1 MRHYAV
7 FTRLCQQFSPPVKP
21 IDAKPAAAGD
31 SAAKN
36 DGLLRSSGVTGSMT
50 MVSRVL
56 GLARDVVIARMFGAV
71 DGVDAFFLANKIPN
85 FMRRLFAE
93 GAFNQAFVPVLSE
106 YRTNRGHGE
115 VQVLVNAVAASLG
128 GLLAIVTTVVVIAA
142 PLLAMALAYGFL
154 DEPDKFDLFV
164 QMFRITFPYLLLIS
178 MTAMC
183 GAVLNSYG
191 YFAGPAIT
199 PAMLNLSLIG
209 CSFLLAPYLS
219 EPALA
224 LAWGVLLAGVAQ
236 LLFQLPFMIHIR
248 LLPVPRPSRGHEGVA
263 RIKRLMLPALFGVS
277 VSQINL
283 LFDTVIASLL
293 VTGSVSWLYYSD
305 RLMELPLGTFGI
317 AIAIVVLPSLSQKH
331 ARKSMDEFS
340 ATLDWAFRLVCLIA
354 FPATLALILI
364 AEPLLVT
371 LFQNEN
377 FTAFDVERSAASL
390 KAYALG
396 LTAFMAVKIFAPGFY
411 ARQNTRAPV
420 RIGII
425 AMTVNM
431 VLNVSFYLSGFAHV
445 GLALATSLAA
455 VLNASLLLLGLRRD
469 DVFHFQ
475 PGWGRL
481 LLQMLAANVAMT
493 VVLLS
498 LSGQWREWLEWTTAA
513 KVGQLALLVI
523 GGLLAY
529 LLSLYLCGLRMRHLH
544 R

>member
-1 MRHYAV
+1 MNS
-7 FTRLCQQFSPPVKP
+7 T
-21 IDAKPAAAGD
+21 DANPASAGDDAAGE
-31 SAAKN
+31 
-36 DGLLRSSGVTGSMT
+36 GLLRSSGVTGSMT

-56 GLARDVVIARMFGAV
+56 GLARDVVIARLFGATE
-71 DGVDAFFLANKIPN
+71 GVDAFFLANKIPN

-106 YRTNRGHGE
+106 YRSRRSHAE
-115 VQVLVNAVAASLG
+115 VRELVNAVAAELG
-128 GLLAIVTTVVVIAA
+128 GVLSLLTAVVVAAA
-142 PLLAMALAYGFL
+142 PLIAMVVAYGFL
-154 DEPDKFDLFV
+154 DEPDKFATFV
-164 QMFRITFPYLLLIS
+164 SMFRITFPYLLLIS

-209 CSFLLAPYLS
+209 SSFLLAPFLA

-224 LAWGVLLAGVAQ
+224 LAWGVLIAGVAQ
-236 LLFQLPFMIHIR
+236 LLFQLPFLAHIR
-248 LLPVPRPSRGHEGVA
+248 LLPVPKPSRGHEGVN

-317 AIAIVVLPSLSQKH
+317 AIAIVVLPSLSRKH
-331 ARKSMDEFS
+331 ASESMDEFS
-340 ATLDWAFRLVCLIA
+340 ATLDWALRLVCLIA
-354 FPATLALILI
+354 IPATLALVLI

-371 LFQNEN
+371 LFQNDN
-377 FTAFDVERSAASL
+377 FTAFDVERASASL

-396 LTAFMAVKIFAPGFY
+396 LLAFMAVKIFAPGFY
-411 ARQNTRAPV
+411 ARQNTSTPV
-420 RIGII
+420 RIGVI

-431 VLNVSFYLSGFAHV
+431 VLNLSFYLAGFAHV

-455 VLNASLLLLGLRRD
+455 MVNAGLLLRGLRRD
-469 DVFHFQ
+469 GVFRFQ
-475 PGWGRL
+475 PGWARL
-481 LLQMLAANVAMT
+481 GLQLLVANGVMAA
-493 VVLLS
+493 VLLG
-498 LSGQWREWLEWTTAA
+498 LAGPWREWLDWTIAT
-513 KVGQLALLVI
+513 KVWQLALLVCA
-523 GGLLAY
+523 GLLAY
-529 LLSLYLCGLRMRHLH
+529 GLSLLLCGLRPRHLL

>member
-1 MRHYAV
+1 MNQSDA
-7 FTRLCQQFSPPVKP
+7 SP
-21 IDAKPAAAGD
+21 AGAGETPASD
-31 SAAKN
+31 E
-36 DGLLRSSGVTGSMT
+36 GLLKSSGVTSSMT

-56 GLARDVVIARMFGAV
+56 GLARDIVIARLFGAV
-71 DGVDAFFLANKIPN
+71 EGVDAFFLANKIPN

-106 YRTNRGHGE
+106 YRTKRSHAE
-115 VQVLVNAVAASLG
+115 VQDLVDAVAASLG
-128 GLLAIVTTVVVIAA
+128 GLLAIVTVLVVAAA
-142 PLLAMALAYGFL
+142 PLLAMVVAYGFI
-154 DEPDKFDLFV
+154 DEPYKFDAFV

-199 PAMLNLSLIG
+199 PAMLNLSLIA
-209 CSFLLAPYLS
+209 CSFLLAPHLA

-224 LAWGVLLAGVAQ
+224 LAWGVLIAGVAQ
-236 LLFQLPFMIHIR
+236 LLFQLPFLAHIR
-248 LLPVPRPSRGHEGVA
+248 LLPVPRPRRGHEGVR

-317 AIAIVVLPSLSQKH
+317 AIAIVVLPSLSRKH
-331 ARKSMDEFS
+331 ASQSMDEFS

-354 FPATLALILI
+354 LPATLALILI

-390 KAYALG
+390 KAYAVG
-396 LTAFMAVKIFAPGFY
+396 LIAFMAVKIFAPGYY
-411 ARQNTRAPV
+411 ARQNTSTPV
-420 RIGII
+420 RIGVV

-455 VLNASLLLLGLRRD
+455 VLNASLLLFGLRRD
-469 DVFHFQ
+469 GVFRFQ

-481 LLQMLAANVAMT
+481 LLQMLVANAVMILL
-493 VVLLS
+493 LLS
-498 LSGQWREWLEWTTAA
+498 LAGQWEEWMEWTIAA
-513 KVGQLALLVI
+513 KVGQLALLVL

-529 LLSLYLCGLRMRHLH
+529 LLSLYVCGLRPRHLL

>member
-1 MRHYAV
+1 MN
-7 FTRLCQQFSPPVKP
+7 Q
-21 IDAKPAAAGD
+21 IDASPAGAGET
-31 SAAKN
+31 SARN
-36 DGLLRSSGVTGSMT
+36 EGLLKSSGVAGSMT

-56 GLARDVVIARMFGAV
+56 GLARDIVIARLFGAV
-71 DGVDAFFLANKIPN
+71 EGVDAFFLANKIPN

-106 YRTNRGHGE
+106 YRAKRGHAE
-115 VQVLVNAVAASLG
+115 VQDLVNAVAASLG
-128 GLLAIVTTVVVIAA
+128 GLLAIVTALVVAAA
-142 PLLAMALAYGFL
+142 PLLAMVVAYGFI
-154 DEPDKFDLFV
+154 DEPRKFDAFV

-199 PAMLNLSLIG
+199 PAMLNLSLIA
-209 CSFLLAPYLS
+209 CSFLLAPYLA

-224 LAWGVLLAGVAQ
+224 LAWGVLIAGVAQ
-236 LLFQLPFMIHIR
+236 LLFQLPFLAHIR
-248 LLPVPRPSRGHEGVA
+248 LLPVPRPRRDHEGVR

-317 AIAIVVLPSLSQKH
+317 AIAIVVLPSLSRKH
-331 ARKSMDEFS
+331 ASQSMDEFS

-354 FPATLALILI
+354 LPATLALILI

-390 KAYALG
+390 KAYAVG
-396 LTAFMAVKIFAPGFY
+396 LTAFMAVKIFAPGYY
-411 ARQNTRAPV
+411 ARQNTSTPV
-420 RIGII
+420 RIGVI

-455 VLNASLLLLGLRRD
+455 VLNAGLLLFGLRRD
-469 DVFHFQ
+469 GVFRFQ

-481 LLQMLAANVAMT
+481 LLQMLAANAVMIL
-493 VVLLS
+493 VLLS
-498 LSGQWREWLEWTTAA
+498 LAGQWEEWMEWTIVA
-513 KVGQLALLVI
+513 KVGQLAVLVL

-529 LLSLYLCGLRMRHLH
+529 LLSLYVCGLRPRHLL

>member
-1 MRHYAV
+1 MNSSEAN
-7 FTRLCQQFSPPVKP
+7 
-21 IDAKPAAAGD
+21 PASAGD
-31 SAAKN
+31 PAPN
-36 DGLLRSSGVTGSMT
+36 DDGLLRSSGVTGSMT

-56 GLARDVVIARMFGAV
+56 GLARDVVIARLFGASE
-71 DGVDAFFLANKIPN
+71 GVDAFFLANKIPN

-106 YRTNRGHGE
+106 YRTRRSHAE
-115 VQVLVNAVAASLG
+115 VQELVNAVAAALG
-128 GLLAIVTTVVVIAA
+128 GLLALITAVAVIAA
-142 PLLAMALAYGFL
+142 PLLATVVAYGFL
-154 DEPDKFDLFV
+154 DEPDKFATFV
-164 QMFRITFPYLLLIS
+164 TMFRITFPYLLLIS

-209 CSFLLAPYLS
+209 SSFLLAPWLA

-224 LAWGVLLAGVAQ
+224 LAWGVLIAGVAQ
-236 LLFQLPFMIHIR
+236 LLFQLPFLMHIR
-248 LLPVPRPSRGHEGVA
+248 LLPVPRPSPGHEGLV
-263 RIKRLMLPALFGVS
+263 RIRRLMLPALFGVS

-317 AIAIVVLPSLSQKH
+317 AIAIVVLPSLSRKH
-331 ARKSMDEFS
+331 ASESMAEFS

-354 FPATLALILI
+354 LPATLALILI

-396 LTAFMAVKIFAPGFY
+396 LTAFMAVKIFAPGYY
-411 ARQNTRAPV
+411 ARQNTSTPV
-420 RIGII
+420 RIGVI
-425 AMTVNM
+425 AMSVNM
-431 VLNVSFYLSGFAHV
+431 ILNLGFYLSGFAHM

-455 VLNASLLLLGLRRD
+455 ALNAALLLRGLRRD
-469 DVFHFQ
+469 GVFRFQ
-475 PGWGRL
+475 PGWPRL
-481 LLQMLAANVAMT
+481 LLQLVAANGAMT
-493 VVLLS
+493 VTLLS
-498 LSGQWREWLEWTTAA
+498 LAGPWREWLEWS
-513 KVGQLALLVI
+513 VGARVWQLSLLVL

-529 LLSLYLCGLRMRHLH
+529 AASLWLCGLRPRHLL

>member
-1 MRHYAV
+1 MN
-7 FTRLCQQFSPPVKP
+7 Q
-21 IDAKPAAAGD
+21 IDANSANAGDKPAGH
-31 SAAKN
+31 
-36 DGLLRSSGVTGSMT
+36 DGLLKSSGVTGSMT

-56 GLARDVVIARMFGAV
+56 GLVRDVVIARLFGAV

-106 YRTNRGHGE
+106 YRAKRGHAE
-115 VQVLVNAVAASLG
+115 VQDLVNAVAASLG
-128 GLLAIVTTVVVIAA
+128 GLLAIVTVLVVAAA
-142 PLLAMALAYGFL
+142 PLLAMVVAYGFI
-154 DEPDKFDLFV
+154 DEPYKFDTFV
-164 QMFRITFPYLLLIS
+164 WMFRITFPYLLLIS

-224 LAWGVLLAGVAQ
+224 LAWGVLIAGVAQ
-236 LLFQLPFMIHIR
+236 LLFQLPFLAHIR
-248 LLPVPRPSRGHEGVA
+248 LLPVPRPRRGHEGVT

-317 AIAIVVLPSLSQKH
+317 AIAIVVLPSLSRKH
-331 ARKSMDEFS
+331 ASQSMDEFS

-354 FPATLALILI
+354 LPATLALILI

-390 KAYALG
+390 KAYAVG
-396 LTAFMAVKIFAPGFY
+396 LTAFMAVKIFAPGYY
-411 ARQNTRAPV
+411 ARQNTSTPV
-420 RIGII
+420 RIGVI

-431 VLNVSFYLSGFAHV
+431 ALNVGFYLSGFAHV

-455 VLNASLLLLGLRRD
+455 VLNAVLLLRGLRRD
-469 DVFHFQ
+469 GVFRFQ

-481 LLQMLAANVAMT
+481 LSQMLAANVAMIL
-493 VVLLS
+493 VLLS
-498 LSGQWREWLEWTTAA
+498 LAGQWEEWMEWTIMA
-513 KVGQLALLVI
+513 KVGQLAVLVL

-529 LLSLYLCGLRMRHLH
+529 LLSLYVCGLRPRHLL

>member
-1 MRHYAV
+1 V
-7 FTRLCQQFSPPVKP
+7 NQ
-21 IDAKPAAAGD
+21 IDANPASTGETPA
-31 SAAKN
+31 SN
-36 DGLLRSSGVTGSMT
+36 EGLLKSSGVTGSMT

-56 GLARDVVIARMFGAV
+56 GLARDVVIARLFGAGE
-71 DGVDAFFLANKIPN
+71 GVDAFFLANKIPN

-106 YRTNRGHGE
+106 YRTRRSHAE
-115 VQVLVNAVAASLG
+115 VQDLVNAVTASLG
-128 GLLAIVTTVVVIAA
+128 GLLAIVTALVVVGA
-142 PLLAMALAYGFL
+142 PLLAMVVAYGFI
-154 DEPDKFDLFV
+154 DEPYKFDTFV

-209 CSFLLAPYLS
+209 CSFLLAPYLG

-224 LAWGVLLAGVAQ
+224 LAWGVLIAGVAQ
-236 LLFQLPFMIHIR
+236 LLFQLPFLMHIR
-248 LLPVPRPSRGHEGVA
+248 LLPVPRPRRGHEGVK

-283 LFDTVIASLL
+283 LLDTVIASLL

-317 AIAIVVLPSLSQKH
+317 AIAIVVLPSLSRKH
-331 ARKSMDEFS
+331 ASQSMDEFS

-354 FPATLALILI
+354 LPATLALILI

-390 KAYALG
+390 RAYAVG
-396 LTAFMAVKIFAPGFY
+396 LAAFMAVKIFAPGFY
-411 ARQNTRAPV
+411 ARQNTSTPV
-420 RIGII
+420 RIGVI

-431 VLNVSFYLSGFAHV
+431 ALNVSFYLSGFAHV

-455 VLNASLLLLGLRRD
+455 VLNASLLLRGLRRD
-469 DVFHFQ
+469 GVFRFQ

-481 LLQMLAANVAMT
+481 LLQMLAANAVMIL
-493 VVLLS
+493 VLVS
-498 LSGQWREWLEWTTAA
+498 LAGQWEEWMEWTILA
-513 KVGQLALLVI
+513 KVGQLAVLVL

-529 LLSLYLCGLRMRHLH
+529 LLSLYVCGLRPRHLL

>member
-1 MRHYAV
+1 MN
-7 FTRLCQQFSPPVKP
+7 Q
-21 IDAKPAAAGD
+21 IDANPASAGETPASD
-31 SAAKN
+31 ES
-36 DGLLRSSGVTGSMT
+36 LLKSSGVTGSMT

-56 GLARDVVIARMFGAV
+56 GLARDVVIARLFGAGE
-71 DGVDAFFLANKIPN
+71 GVDAFFLANKIPN

-106 YRTNRGHGE
+106 YRTRRSHAE
-115 VQVLVNAVAASLG
+115 VQDLVNAVTASLG
-128 GLLAIVTTVVVIAA
+128 GLLAIVTALVVVAA
-142 PLLAMALAYGFL
+142 PLLAMVVAYGFI
-154 DEPDKFDLFV
+154 DEPYKFDTFV

-209 CSFLLAPYLS
+209 CSFLLAPYLG

-224 LAWGVLLAGVAQ
+224 LAWGVLIAGVAQ
-236 LLFQLPFMIHIR
+236 LLFQLPFLMHIR
-248 LLPVPRPSRGHEGVA
+248 LLPVPRPRRGHEGVK

-283 LFDTVIASLL
+283 LLDTVIASLL

-317 AIAIVVLPSLSQKH
+317 AIAIVVLPSLSRKH
-331 ARKSMDEFS
+331 ASQSMDEFS

-354 FPATLALILI
+354 LPATLALILI

-390 KAYALG
+390 RAYAIG
-396 LTAFMAVKIFAPGFY
+396 LAAFMAVKIFAPGFY
-411 ARQNTRAPV
+411 ARQNTSTPV
-420 RIGII
+420 RIGVI

-431 VLNVSFYLSGFAHV
+431 ALNVSFYLSGFAHV

-455 VLNASLLLLGLRRD
+455 VLNASLLLRGLRRD
-469 DVFHFQ
+469 GVFRFQ

-481 LLQMLAANVAMT
+481 LMQMLAANAVM
-493 VVLLS
+493 VLVLLS
-498 LSGQWREWLEWTTAA
+498 LAGQWEEWMEWTILA
-513 KVGQLALLVI
+513 KVGQLAVLVL

-529 LLSLYLCGLRMRHLH
+529 LLSLYVCGLRPRHLL

>member
-1 MRHYAV
+1 MNQ
-7 FTRLCQQFSPPVKP
+7 LDDSPARAGETP
-21 IDAKPAAAGD
+21 AGD
-31 SAAKN
+31 E
-36 DGLLRSSGVTGSMT
+36 GLLKSSGVTGSMT

-56 GLARDVVIARMFGAV
+56 GLARDVVIARLFGAGE
-71 DGVDAFFLANKIPN
+71 GVDAFFLANKIPN

-106 YRTNRGHGE
+106 YRTRRSHAE
-115 VQVLVNAVAASLG
+115 VRDLVNAVTASLG
-128 GLLAIVTTVVVIAA
+128 GLLAVVTALVVAAA
-142 PLLAMALAYGFL
+142 PLLAMVVAYGFI
-154 DEPDKFDLFV
+154 DEPYKFDTFV

-209 CSFLLAPYLS
+209 CSFLLAPYLG

-224 LAWGVLLAGVAQ
+224 LAWGVLIAGVAQ
-236 LLFQLPFMIHIR
+236 LLFQLPFLMHIR
-248 LLPVPRPSRGHEGVA
+248 LLPVPRPRRGHEGVK
-263 RIKRLMLPALFGVS
+263 RIKQLMLPALFGVS

-283 LFDTVIASLL
+283 LLDTVIASLL

-317 AIAIVVLPSLSQKH
+317 AIAIVVLPSLSRKH
-331 ARKSMDEFS
+331 ASQSMDDFS

-354 FPATLALILI
+354 LPATLALILI

-390 KAYALG
+390 RAYAVG

-411 ARQNTRAPV
+411 ARQNTSTPV
-420 RIGII
+420 RIGVI

-431 VLNVSFYLSGFAHV
+431 ALNVSFYLSGFAHV

-455 VLNASLLLLGLRRD
+455 ALNASLLLRGLRRD
-469 DVFHFQ
+469 GVFRFQ

-481 LLQMLAANVAMT
+481 LLQMLAANAVMIL
-493 VVLLS
+493 VLLS
-498 LSGQWREWLEWTTAA
+498 LAGQWEEWMEWSILA
-513 KVGQLALLVI
+513 KVGRLAVLVL

-529 LLSLYLCGLRMRHLH
+529 LLSLYVCGLRPRHLL

>member
-1 MRHYAV
+1 MN
-7 FTRLCQQFSPPVKP
+7 Q
-21 IDAKPAAAGD
+21 IDASPASAGETPAGD
-31 SAAKN
+31 E
-36 DGLLRSSGVTGSMT
+36 GLLKSSGVTGSMT

-56 GLARDVVIARMFGAV
+56 GLVRDVVIARLFGAGE
-71 DGVDAFFLANKIPN
+71 GVDAFFLANKIPN

-106 YRTNRGHGE
+106 YRTRRSHAE
-115 VQVLVNAVAASLG
+115 VQDLVNAVAASLG
-128 GLLAIVTTVVVIAA
+128 GLLAIVTVLVVVAA
-142 PLLAMALAYGFL
+142 PLLAMVVAYGFI
-154 DEPDKFDLFV
+154 DEPYKFDTFV

-209 CSFLLAPYLS
+209 CSFLLAPYLG

-224 LAWGVLLAGVAQ
+224 LAWGVLIAGVAQ
-236 LLFQLPFMIHIR
+236 LLFQLPFLMHIR
-248 LLPVPRPSRGHEGVA
+248 LLPVPRPRRGHEGVE

-283 LFDTVIASLL
+283 LLDTVIASLL

-317 AIAIVVLPSLSQKH
+317 AIAIVVLPSLSRKH
-331 ARKSMDEFS
+331 ASQSMDEFS

-354 FPATLALILI
+354 LPATLALILI

-390 KAYALG
+390 RAYAIG
-396 LTAFMAVKIFAPGFY
+396 LAAFMAVKIFAPGFY
-411 ARQNTRAPV
+411 ARQNTSTPV
-420 RIGII
+420 RIGVI

-431 VLNVSFYLSGFAHV
+431 ALNVGFYLSGFAHV

-455 VLNASLLLLGLRRD
+455 VLNASLLLRGLRRD
-469 DVFHFQ
+469 GVFRFQ

-481 LLQMLAANVAMT
+481 VLQMLAANAVMIL
-493 VVLLS
+493 VLLS
-498 LSGQWREWLEWTTAA
+498 LAGQWEEWMEWTILA
-513 KVGQLALLVI
+513 KVGQLAMLVL

-529 LLSLYLCGLRMRHLH
+529 LLSLYVCGLRPRHLL

>member
-1 MRHYAV
+1 MP
-7 FTRLCQQFSPPVKP
+7 LSIIWP
-21 IDAKPAAAGD
+21 IVNSENASPAAAGD
-31 SAAKN
+31 STAAGE
-36 DGLLRSSGVTGSMT
+36 GLLKSSGVASSMT
-50 MVSRVL
+50 MISRVL
-56 GLARDVVIARMFGAV
+56 GLARDIVIARLFGV
-71 DGVDAFFLANKIPN
+71 GEGVDAFFLANKIPN

-106 YRTNRGHGE
+106 YRSQRSHAE
-115 VQVLVNAVAASLG
+115 VRELVNAVAAALG
-128 GLLAIVTTVVVIAA
+128 GLLTIVTVLVVAAA
-142 PLLAMALAYGFL
+142 PLLATGLAYGFL
-154 DEPDKFDLFV
+154 GEPEKFAIFV
-164 QMFRITFPYLLLIS
+164 DMFRITFPYLLLIS

-209 CSFLLAPYLS
+209 CSFLLAPWLD

-224 LAWGVLLAGVAQ
+224 LAWGVLIAGVAQ
-236 LLFQLPFMIHIR
+236 LLFQLPFLVRIR
-248 LLPVPRPSRGHEGVA
+248 LLPVPVPRPGHEGVA

-305 RLMELPLGTFGI
+305 RLMELPLGTFGV
-317 AIAIVVLPSLSQKH
+317 AIAIVVLPSLSRKH
-331 ARKSMDEFS
+331 AGRSMDEFS
-340 ATLDWAFRLVCLIA
+340 ATLDWALRLVCLIA
-354 FPATLALILI
+354 LPATLALCLI

-390 KAYALG
+390 RAYAFG
-396 LTAFMAVKIFAPGFY
+396 LTAFMAVKILAPGFY

-425 AMTVNM
+425 AMSVNM
-431 VLNVSFYLSGFAHV
+431 VLNVGFYLSGLAHV

-455 VLNASLLLLGLRRD
+455 VLNAGLLLRGLRREK
-469 DVFHFQ
+469 VLQFQ
-475 PGWGRL
+475 PGWL
-481 LLQMLAANVAMT
+481 WLFLQMLAANAVMSA
-493 VVLLS
+493 VLLG
-498 LSGQWREWLEWTTAA
+498 LAGPWREWMQWGVAA
-513 KVGQLALLVI
+513 KVGQLSLLVL

-529 LLSLYLCGLRMRHLH
+529 LLSLYVCGLRPRHLL

>member
-1 MRHYAV
+1 MNQSDA
-7 FTRLCQQFSPPVKP
+7 SPAGAGETP
-21 IDAKPAAAGD
+21 AGD
-31 SAAKN
+31 E
-36 DGLLRSSGVTGSMT
+36 GLLKSSGVTGSMT

-56 GLARDVVIARMFGAV
+56 GLARDIVIARLFGAV
-71 DGVDAFFLANKIPN
+71 EGVDAFFLANKIPN

-106 YRTNRGHGE
+106 YRTKCSHAE
-115 VQVLVNAVAASLG
+115 VQDLVNAVAASLG
-128 GLLAIVTTVVVIAA
+128 GLLAIVTVLVVAAA
-142 PLLAMALAYGFL
+142 PLLAMVVAYGFI
-154 DEPDKFDLFV
+154 DEPYKFDAFV

-199 PAMLNLSLIG
+199 PAMLNLSLIA
-209 CSFLLAPYLS
+209 CSFLLAPHLA

-224 LAWGVLLAGVAQ
+224 LAWGVLIAGVAQ
-236 LLFQLPFMIHIR
+236 LLFQLPFLAHIR
-248 LLPVPRPSRGHEGVA
+248 LLPVPRPRRGHDGVR

-317 AIAIVVLPSLSQKH
+317 AIAIVVLPSLSRKH
-331 ARKSMDEFS
+331 ASQSMDEFS

-354 FPATLALILI
+354 LPATLALILI

-390 KAYALG
+390 KAYAVG
-396 LTAFMAVKIFAPGFY
+396 LIAFMAVKIFAPGYY
-411 ARQNTRAPV
+411 ARQNTSTPV
-420 RIGII
+420 RIGVI

-455 VLNASLLLLGLRRD
+455 VLNASLLLFGLRRD
-469 DVFHFQ
+469 GVFRFQ

-481 LLQMLAANVAMT
+481 LLQMLAANAVMILL
-493 VVLLS
+493 LLS
-498 LSGQWREWLEWTTAA
+498 LAGQWEEWMEWTIVA
-513 KVGQLALLVI
+513 KVGQLALLVL

-529 LLSLYLCGLRMRHLH
+529 LLSLYVCGLRPRHLL